1 MRALIIALAMLA
13 GIAAGPAQAQNR
25 FWLVNNTG
33 DTIQTANVSA
43 SRLSNWGP
51 DILGNGVL
59 PSGNRVYVTPN
70 FGDCVLDVRVTYANG
85 REETRMGLNACSIST
100 IAFGGGGGGAG
111 AGAVIGAG
119 PGAGATIAAPRGGNP
134 SFNFVNRSGMVIR
147 ELYISL
153 SSQSSWGADRLGS
166 GMMNPGQSIYVQLP
180 GGSSCAADIRVVYTN
195 GAAAERRG
203 VETCSRSDVVWR

>member
-1 MRALIIALAMLA
+1 MRFLIIALALLA
-13 GIAAGPAQAQNR
+13 GLAAAPAQAQNR

-70 FGDCVLDVRVTYANG
+70 FGDCILDVRVTYASG
-85 REETRMGLNACSIST
+85 REETRMGLNACSINT
-100 IAFGGGGGGAG
+100 IAFGGGGAG
-111 AGAVIGAG
+111 AGATIGM
-119 PGAGATIAAPRGGNP
+119 GAGATIAAPRGGDP

-153 SSQSSWGADRLGS
+153 SSQSSWGSDRLGS
-166 GMMNPGQSIYVQLP
+166 NVMNPGQSIYVQLP
-180 GGSSCAADIRVVYTN
+180 GGSSCAADIRVVYNN
-195 GAAAERRG
+195 GATSERRG
-203 VETCSRSDVVWR
+203 VETCSRTDVVWR